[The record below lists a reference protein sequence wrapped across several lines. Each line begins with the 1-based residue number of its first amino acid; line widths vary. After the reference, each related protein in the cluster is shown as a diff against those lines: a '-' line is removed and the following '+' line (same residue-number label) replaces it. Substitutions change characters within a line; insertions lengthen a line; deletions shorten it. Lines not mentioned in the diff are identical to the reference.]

1 MVLLGPLCS
10 EIGDEESQKHCDR
23 NIHSYWSYFVDKE
36 GLALYRNIFMLAE
49 VWTYVCD
56 DLTYE

>member
-1 MVLLGPLCS
+1 MLLAPLCS

-23 NIHSYWSYFVDKE
+23 NLHSYWSYFVDKE
-36 GLALYRNIFMLAE
+36 GLGLYRNIFMLAE